1 MLCKSSSCNYWR
13 VDFGLSIYRDPQLS
27 WDQKGFFFF
36 FLVCHLYRASGNGI
50 NDWSKLNTI
59 QLLWHQEQHLIGR
72 APTGE
77 FHNLRRN
84 AQTFSEW
91 WNCIIFAEAFESWRN
106 AIVTRLGKKRGRSID
121 GDPSRKVQSR
131 RYCVCVCVVASCKTR
146 LRELLFPDDD
156 CIITDGRGH
165 KKGDDG

>member
-13 VDFGLSIYRDPQLS
+13 VDFGLSIYRDPELS
-27 WDQKGFFFF
+27 WDQKGFFF

-50 NDWSKLNTI
+50 NDWKLNTI
-59 QLLWHQEQHLIGR
+59 QLLWHQEEHLIGR
-72 APTGE
+72 APTGGSS
-77 FHNLRRN
+77 HNLRWN

-91 WNCIIFAEAFESWRN
+91 WNCIIFAEAFESWRS
-106 AIVTRLGKKRGRSID
+106 AIVTRLGKKRARSID

-131 RYCVCVCVVASCKTR
+131 RYCVCVVVSCKTR